1 MLLDI
6 LEGTFFTF
14 EFDLRG
20 SRAFLGVSRLENH
33 EIAGPRGWVWAVDF
47 SLFRGRPVHDFIVQL
62 ADLLDLQPRSGGKAK
77 ATSSSPTK
85 APVEIM
91 TWI

>member
-20 SRAFLGVSRLENH
+20 GRSFLGVSRLENH
-33 EIAGPRGWVWAVDF
+33 EIAGPGGWVWAVDSSF
-47 SLFRGRPVHDFIVQL
+47 GLFRERAVHVFMLQFVNHWISNL
-62 ADLLDLQPRSGGKAK
+62 ARAARQSLPIPIERKLR
-77 ATSSSPTK
+77 
-85 APVEIM
+85 
-91 TWI
+91 